1 MDTAAPLLV
10 LVVGTAD
17 VRQTCSG
24 WLLDG
29 GFEVAEAVDG
39 ADALVATVADLP
51 DLILTHAAMPGA
63 VSAGDLCRHFAVRGV
78 KVLVLDDGPSAE
90 PAVPECILLA
100 MDPPSGAALCTAVR
114 RLFDHARPAAHA
126 ES

>member
-1 MDTAAPLLV
+1 MDTATPLLV
-10 LVVGTAD
+10 LVVGTAE
-17 VRQTCSG
+17 VRQNCCR

-51 DLILTHAAMPGA
+51 DLVLTHAAMPGG

-78 KVLVLDDGPSAE
+78 KVLVLDDAPSAE
-90 PAVPECILLA
+90 PAIGDCVLLV

-114 RLFDHARPAAHA
+114 RLFEHARPTAHA
-126 ES
+126 DS